1 MMRYVVLVAVVCLVC
16 RWALGRWP
24 WEYLRGPSARTAA
37 LRRARSLLGVE
48 AGASRDEVIAA
59 APEAGRACPSRPRR
73 HHAGDA
79 GTPMPRATCS
89 WPNCP
94 LRARV
99 KAADPAPAC
108 IAGLTHLRSSRSPP
122 P

>member
-59 APEAGRACPSRPRR
+59 HRR
-73 HHAGDA
+73 LVALVHPDRGGTTQAMQDA
-79 GTPMPRATCS
+79 NA
-89 WPNCP
+89 
-94 LRARV
+94 ARDLLL
-99 KAADPAPAC
+99 AELPAPG
-108 IAGLTHLRSSRSPP
+108 AGEGR
-122 P
+122 